1 MKKIVII
8 AGDPN
13 SINSE
18 LIIKSWNKLSKTIKK
33 KIYIIG
39 SYDLIKEQLKKLK
52 YSNKLV
58 KLNSIKEKIDQKK
71 INILNIDLN
80 FQDPFKVS
88 RVSAAKFVKRSLDMA
103 HLLCEKKIIEGFI
116 NCPINKNILPSKNG
130 VTEYLA
136 IKNNVRDNSEVM
148 LIRNKSLSV
157 VPITTH
163 TDINKVSKKITSY
176 LIRKKIFTLN
186 DWFKRYFKKKPKI
199 AILGLNPHNA
209 EFRKDSEE
217 YKIILPTIN
226 FLKKRRIYLSGPIAA
241 DTVFLD
247 NYKKYD
253 VIVGMY
259 HDQVLTPFKALYKY
273 NAINITLGLKYL
285 RASPDHGVATDLVKK
300 FKANPTSLIECI
312 YFFNRFKK

>member
-1 MKKIVII
+1 
-8 AGDPN
+8 
-13 SINSE
+13 
-18 LIIKSWNKLSKTIKK
+18 
-33 KIYIIG
+33 
-39 SYDLIKEQLKKLK
+39 
-52 YSNKLV
+52 
-58 KLNSIKEKIDQKK
+58 
-71 INILNIDLN
+71 
-80 FQDPFKVS
+80 
-88 RVSAAKFVKRSLDMA
+88 MA

-136 IKNNVRDNSEVM
+136 FKNNIRDNSEVM

-176 LIRKKIFTLN
+176 LIKKNFTLN